1 MTLKE
6 QDSGGH
12 AKLMGK
18 LIKST
23 KSSAEVQ
30 IRLKQIHTTVLKAV
44 RRNKQQGR
52 SIKIEYKVKIRHGND
67 LDWRLVGALRS
78 ERPGPYRTS
87 RVATVVTA
95 LAELAGAVTVSVT
108 RRVTSEISVTALTIT
123 KIHAVSS

>member
-1 MTLKE
+1 MEDFVTLKE

-52 SIKIEYKVKIRHGND
+52 SIEIEYKVKSD
-67 LDWRLVGALRS
+67 T
-78 ERPGPYRTS
+78 EMT
-87 RVATVVTA
+87 
-95 LAELAGAVTVSVT
+95 
-108 RRVTSEISVTALTIT
+108 LTG
-123 KIHAVSS
+123 V